1 MKLEQRQRS
10 VLIVGALI
18 GAVLGAGLAWL
29 LTEKVEKDPRR
40 PGPPLRPGDL
50 FKLTSHA
57 AALLR
62 EIDDMRRRV

>member
-1 MKLEQRQRS
+1 MNLERRQRS
-10 VLIVGALI
+10 ILIIGGLI

-29 LTEKVEKDPRR
+29 ITESVEKDPRR
-40 PGPPLRPGDL
+40 PQPPLRPGDL